1 MESWKYLIK
10 MVRYPRVHGYN
21 RRIDIEEI
29 LVSEGRGGMWRLKKG
44 LGNSLSDRESYD
56 SSLLKDNEL

>member
-29 LVSEGRGGMWRLKKG
+29 LVSEGRGWYVEAEEGF
-44 LGNSLSDRESYD
+44 REFI
-56 SSLLKDNEL
+56 K

>member
-10 MVRYPRVHGYN
+10 LVRYPRVHGYN

-29 LVSEGRGGMWRLKKG
+29 LVSEGRGWYVEAEEGFR
-44 LGNSLSDRESYD
+44 NSLSDRELHD